1 MDEPPLDLD
10 TIAPECERQWAARTR
25 GDLDYRI
32 TVPKWAFLQYLVAR
46 HGILLHGSGTSGID
60 RLEPVSRSWGGSRIT
75 GQPGLF
81 AVDHALMAM
90 YFGIIDRTQDVPY
103 MSNGLKIRT
112 RPDGQRERRVHLG
125 VEFVGLAARP
135 FRDATVYILP
145 RETFSKMGEFTSLVP
160 VEPLARLNVSPDDF
174 PLLERLWGSDVGPLA
189 SQFGAMFPFLR
200 DVGTWPTKRSQF
212 SSSSSVHASASE

>member
-1 MDEPPLDLD
+1 MQRATGLAAPIAAELLRCLDPHPVERSASRLQRRDPFALLDPAGWPWDLDMDDPPYLD

-46 HGILLHGSGTSGID
+46 HDILLHGSGTSGIH

-90 YFGIIDRTQDVPY
+90 YSASSIGHRTPY

-112 RPDGQRERRVHLG
+112 RPNGRRERRVHLG

-135 FRDATVYILP
+135 FRDATGSLP
-145 RETFSKMGEFTSLVP
+145 RETFSRWESS
-160 VEPLARLNVSPDDF
+160 R
-174 PLLERLWGSDVGPLA
+174 A
-189 SQFGAMFPFLR
+189 SCR
-200 DVGTWPTKRSQF
+200 
-212 SSSSSVHASASE
+212 